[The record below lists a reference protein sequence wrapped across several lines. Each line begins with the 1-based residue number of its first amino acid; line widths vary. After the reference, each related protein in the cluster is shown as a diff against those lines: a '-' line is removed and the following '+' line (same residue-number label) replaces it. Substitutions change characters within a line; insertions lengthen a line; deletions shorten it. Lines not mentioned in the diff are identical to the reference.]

1 MKLDPLVKPRSV
13 AIVGATDRGGP
24 GRAVM
29 ESLGAIGFT
38 GPVYP
43 VNPNYPTVLNVK
55 CYPSLMEL
63 PEAPDMVVFSIR
75 NPLIPEQMRL
85 AVKRGAR
92 AAVIYDSGFAELG
105 GDGAKLQDEITG
117 LAREAGMPVCG
128 PNCMGILNPPA
139 RVTTYKQNVL
149 DPAALVGNVGIISQ
163 SGSVCIA
170 LLSDLRRFGV
180 SLSVSAGN
188 EAVTRTVDYLDY
200 LIHDPNTKVIA
211 TFTETVRE
219 PERYVAALDRAADA
233 GKPVVVIK
241 VGRTERTQRAI
252 TSHTGG
258 LAGSSRVFSELLR
271 AHRAIEV
278 NDLDEMTEVLAV
290 CQGQRW
296 PRGRGISV
304 ITGSGG
310 LAELILDNATAA
322 GLDLPPLTAGERAE
336 AERVIGRITGDGNP
350 FDAWGNGNYA
360 VNIPHALS
368 VADSSERIHSILYCA
383 DASNDPVIGSPSR
396 VFENVNMLAKAA
408 SASEKPYYLMSTR
421 SGVMNRKQIDGM
433 RDAGLVV
440 VGGTRQGLGAL
451 DRMGRWAVG
460 LKPLRAGIAPP
471 GAQLGDELKNGRR
484 TINEHDAKRLLAAYG
499 IPVTR
504 EQRVTT
510 VTDAA
515 AAARALGYPVVL
527 KVVSDAIAHKTE
539 LGLVAVNL
547 KSDDEL
553 NRAYAQLAERL
564 EKLEPRPA
572 DAAFLVQEFVAGG
585 VEVFAGVSRDPD
597 FGLSLAFGMGGIAIE
612 VTRDFALRM
621 LPLRD
626 GDAEAMIAE
635 TRGAALLGAVR
646 GGNAGDVKSLAACLY
661 ALGDFAWHN
670 ADTIAEID
678 LNPIKVLP
686 TGSVVVDALI
696 VASTKANRQ
705 AATGAISQTC
715 VTGSGS
721 ASSAIS

>member
-38 GPVYP
+38 GAIYP

-85 AVKRGAR
+85 AVRRGAR

-105 GDGAKLQDEITG
+105 GDGAKLQDEIAG
-117 LAREAGMPVCG
+117 LARESGMAVCG

-139 RVTTYKQNVL
+139 RVTTYKQNIIN
-149 DPAALVGNVGIISQ
+149 PAAIVGNVGVVSQ

-170 LLSDLRRFGV
+170 LLSDLRRFGI

-200 LIHDPNTKVIA
+200 LIDDPNTKAIA

-219 PERYVAALDRAADA
+219 PERYVEALDRAADA

-290 CQGQRW
+290 CQGERW

-304 ITGSGG
+304 VTGSGG
-310 LAELILDNATAA
+310 LSELILDNATAC
-322 GLDLPPLTAGERAE
+322 GLDLPPLSTEERAE

-368 VADSSERIHSILYCA
+368 VAANSPRIHSVLYCA
-383 DASNDPVIGSPSR
+383 DTSNDPVIGSPAR
-396 VFENVNMLAKAA
+396 VFENVDMLAKAA
-408 SASEKPYYLMSTR
+408 GASDKPHYLLSTR
-421 SGVMNRKQIDGM
+421 SGVMNRKQIEGM

-440 VGGTRQGLGAL
+440 VGGTRAGLGAL
-451 DRMGRWAVG
+451 DRIGRWSAG
-460 LKPLRAGIAPP
+460 LSKVRVSAAAPP
-471 GAQLGDELKNGRR
+471 KIRLTDELKGGRR

-504 EQRVTT
+504 EQRVST
-510 VTDAA
+510 AA
-515 AAARALGYPVVL
+515 EAVAAARTLGYPVVL
-527 KVVSDAIAHKTE
+527 KALSDDIAHKTE

-547 KSDDEL
+547 KDEAEL
-553 NRAYAQLAERL
+553 ARAHAQLSELLA
-564 EKLEPRPA
+564 KMDSRPA

-585 VEVFAGVSRDPD
+585 LEVFAGVSRDPD
-597 FGLSLAFGMGGIAIE
+597 FGLTLAFGLGGVAIE
-612 VTRDFALRM
+612 VIRDFALRM

-635 TRGAALLGAVR
+635 TRGAALLGAHRR
-646 GGNAGDVKSLAACLY
+646 GEAADVKSLAALLY

-670 ADTIAEID
+670 AQIIAEID
-678 LNPIKVLP
+678 LNPIKVHAR
-686 TGSVVVDALI
+686 GSIVVDALI
-696 VASTKANRQ
+696 VAQPPK
-705 AATGAISQTC
+705 
-715 VTGSGS
+715 
-721 ASSAIS
+721 

>member
-24 GRAVM
+24 GRAVI

-38 GPVYP
+38 GPIYP
-43 VNPNYPTVLNVK
+43 VNPKYPTVMNIT
-55 CYPSLMEL
+55 CYPSLTEL
-63 PEAPDMVVFSIR
+63 PEAPDIVVFSIR

-105 GDGAKLQDEITG
+105 GDGAKLQDEIAAM
-117 LAREAGMPVCG
+117 AREAGMPVCG
-128 PNCMGILNPPA
+128 PNCMGILNPQA
-139 RVTTYKQNVL
+139 RVTTYKQNVRE
-149 DPAALVGNVGIISQ
+149 PAALVGNVGIVSQ

-200 LIHDPNTKVIA
+200 LIDDPNTKVIA

-290 CQGQRW
+290 CQGKRW

-304 ITGSGG
+304 VTGSGG
-310 LAELILDNATAA
+310 LSELILDNATAA
-322 GLDLPPLTAGERAE
+322 GLDLPPLSAEERAE

-360 VNIPHALS
+360 VNLPHAMAVVDKS
-368 VADSSERIHSILYCA
+368 ARIESIVYCA
-383 DASNDPVIGSPSR
+383 DTSNDPIIGHPSR
-396 VFENVNMLAKAA
+396 VFENVEMLVKAA
-408 SASEKPYYLMSTR
+408 SESEKPYYLMSTR

-440 VGGTRQGLGAL
+440 IGGTRQGLGAL
-451 DRMGRWAVG
+451 DRIGRWSTG
-460 LKPLRAGIAPP
+460 LKPVRASAAPP
-471 GAQLGDELKNGRR
+471 QTRLANQGRR
-484 TINEHDAKRLLAAYG
+484 TINEFDAKRLLAACG
-499 IPVTR
+499 IPIAQ
-504 EQRVTT
+504 EQLVTT
-510 VTDAA
+510 TAEAA

-527 KVVSDAIAHKTE
+527 KALSDSIAHKTE

-547 KSDDEL
+547 KDDAAL
-553 NRAYAQLAERL
+553 ARAYAQLNERL
-564 EKLEPRPA
+564 DKLEPRPA
-572 DAAFLVQEFVAGG
+572 DAAFLVQEFVADGI
-585 VEVFAGVSRDPD
+585 EVFAGVSRDPD
-597 FGLSLAFGMGGIAIE
+597 FGLSLAFGTGGVAIE
-612 VTRDFALRM
+612 VMRDFALRM

-646 GGNAGDVKSLAACLY
+646 GRPASDVRSLATCLY
-661 ALGDFAWHN
+661 ALADFAWHH
-670 ADTIAEID
+670 AALISEID
-678 LNPIKVLP
+678 LNPIKVLLE
-686 TGSVVVDALI
+686 GRGCVVVDALI
-696 VASTKANRQ
+696 VTQPSEKK
-705 AATGAISQTC
+705 
-715 VTGSGS
+715 
-721 ASSAIS
+721 

>member
-1 MKLDPLVKPRSV
+1 MQLDPLVNPRSV

-24 GRAVM
+24 GRAVI

-38 GPVYP
+38 GPIYP
-43 VNPNYPTVLNVK
+43 VNPKYPTVLNIK
-55 CYPSLMEL
+55 CYPSLTDL
-63 PEAPDMVVFSIR
+63 PEAPDIVVFSIR

-85 AVKRGAR
+85 AVQRGAR
-92 AAVIYDSGFAELG
+92 AAIIYDSGFAELG
-105 GDGAKLQDEITG
+105 ADGAKLQEEIAG
-117 LAREAGMPVCG
+117 MAREAGMPVCG
-128 PNCMGILNPPA
+128 PNCMGILNPPE
-139 RVTTYKQNVL
+139 RVTTYKQNIM
-149 DPAALVGNVGIISQ
+149 DPAAIVGNVGIISQ
-163 SGSVCIA
+163 SGSVCIG

-188 EAVTRTVDYLDY
+188 EAVTRTVDYLEY
-200 LIHDPNTKVIA
+200 LIDDPNTKVIA

-290 CQGQRW
+290 CQGKRW
-296 PRGRGISV
+296 PKGRGISV

-322 GLDLPPLTAGERAE
+322 GLDLPPLSAAERAE

-360 VNIPHALS
+360 VNLPHAMS
-368 VADSSERIHSILYCA
+368 VVDQSERIDSICYCS
-383 DASNDPVIGSPSR
+383 DTSNDPIIGHPGR
-396 VFENVNMLAKAA
+396 VLENVAMLSTAA
-408 SASEKPYYLMSTR
+408 SKSTKPYYLLSTR
-421 SGVMNRKQIDGM
+421 SGVMNRKQIDAM
-433 RDAGLVV
+433 RQEGLVV
-440 VGGTRQGLGAL
+440 IGGTRQGLAAL
-451 DRMGRWAVG
+451 DRIGRWAIGSKPVRESAAQTQG
-460 LKPLRAGIAPP
+460 RLADQLKGSP
-471 GAQLGDELKNGRR
+471 R
-484 TINEHDAKRLLAAYG
+484 TINEFDSKKLLAAYG
-499 IPVTR
+499 IPITR
-504 EQRVTT
+504 EHRVETLA
-510 VTDAA
+510 DAA
-515 AAARALGYPVVL
+515 KAAQALGYPVVL
-527 KVVSDAIAHKTE
+527 KAVSDAIAHKTE
-539 LGLVAVNL
+539 LGVVAVNL
-547 KSDDEL
+547 KNDDD
-553 NRAYAQLAERL
+553 LANAFARL
-564 EKLEPRPA
+564 SARLGKLEPRPA
-572 DAAFLVQEFVAGG
+572 DLAFLVQEFVPGG

-612 VTRDFALRM
+612 VMRDFALRM

-646 GGNAGDVKSLAACLY
+646 GGEAADVKSLAACLY
-661 ALGDFAWHN
+661 ALGDFASHN
-670 ADTIAEID
+670 ADHIAEID

-686 TGSVVVDALI
+686 QGRGVIVVDALI
-696 VASTKANRQ
+696 VARPDAKK
-705 AATGAISQTC
+705 
-715 VTGSGS
+715 
-721 ASSAIS
+721 

>member
-1 MKLDPLVKPRSV
+1 MQLDPLVKPRSV

-38 GPVYP
+38 GPIYP
-43 VNPNYPTVLNVK
+43 VNPKYSTVLNIK
-55 CYPSLMEL
+55 CYPSLAEL
-63 PEAPDMVVFSIR
+63 PEAPDIVVFSIR

-85 AVKRGAR
+85 AVARGAR

-105 GDGAKLQDEITG
+105 GDGARLQDEIAG

-139 RVTTYKQNVL
+139 RVTTYKQNVI
-149 DPAALVGNVGIISQ
+149 DPAAIVGNVGIVSQ

-170 LLSDLRRFGV
+170 MLSDLRRFGV

-188 EAVTRTVDYLDY
+188 EAVTRTVDYIDY
-200 LIHDPNTKVIA
+200 LIDDPNTKVIA

-219 PERYVAALDRAADA
+219 PERYVAALDRAADV

-241 VGRTERTQRAI
+241 VGRSERTQRAI

-278 NDLDEMTEVLAV
+278 DDLDEMTEVLAV
-290 CQGQRW
+290 CQGRRW

-304 ITGSGG
+304 VTGSGG
-310 LAELILDNATAA
+310 LSELILDNATAA
-322 GLDLPPLTAGERAE
+322 GLQLPPLSADERAE
-336 AERVIGRITGDGNP
+336 AERIIGRITGDGNP

-360 VNIPHALS
+360 VNLPHAMAVVDNSARIDS
-368 VADSSERIHSILYCA
+368 VVYCT
-383 DASNDPVIGSPSR
+383 DTSNDPIIGYPSR
-396 VFENVNMLAKAA
+396 VFEQVNLLSKAA
-408 SASEKPYYLMSTR
+408 AASSKPYYLMSSR

-433 RDAGLVV
+433 REAGLVV
-440 VGGTRQGLGAL
+440 IGGTRAGLGAL
-451 DRMGRWAVG
+451 DRMGRWATTLPPVRDG
-460 LKPLRAGIAPP
+460 DATAHVALAG
-471 GAQLGDELKNGRR
+471 ELKDRR
-484 TINEHDAKRLLAAYG
+484 TINEFDAKRLLAAYG
-499 IPVTR
+499 IPTAR

-510 VTDAA
+510 VADAA

-527 KVVSDAIAHKTE
+527 KVISDAIAHKTE

-547 KSDDEL
+547 KSEQDLAD
-553 NRAYAQLAERL
+553 AFAQLSEQL

-572 DAAFLVQEFVAGG
+572 DAAFLVQEFVADG

-597 FGLSLAFGMGGIAIE
+597 FGLTLAFGMGGIAIE
-612 VTRDFALRM
+612 VVRDFALRM
-621 LPLRD
+621 LPLRN

-635 TRGAALLGAVR
+635 TRGAAFLGGLRRREPA
-646 GGNAGDVKSLAACLY
+646 DVKSLTACLY
-661 ALGDFAWHN
+661 ALADFAQQN
-670 ADTIAEID
+670 ADHLAEID
-678 LNPIKVLP
+678 LNPIKVLAD
-686 TGSVVVDALI
+686 GRGCVVVDALI
-696 VASTKANRQ
+696 VTRP
-705 AATGAISQTC
+705 AAAG
-715 VTGSGS
+715 
-721 ASSAIS
+721 